1 MHWITKLLVALT
13 AGLSVA
19 LATLTMAYAVNADR
33 VANAL
38 RAEQAA
44 RVADRA
50 SREAAM
56 ASFGQ
61 LEMEMTSELDRL
73 KRDLSGSQQRLRE
86 AQVALTQVEG
96 ERAEA
101 RREAQAIASEI
112 SEISKTVATQASL
125 IDRLNDENV
134 RLRESD
140 VRGRRETLELADQ
153 LNEREARLA
162 VLNQT
167 IRQLELQIQDLRQ
180 RLASAGGGVDIARE
194 RYTGQVSDVR
204 RDPGSERT
212 LVSVNLGSSDGI
224 QPHSQLYVTR
234 DNNWVANVQIERV
247 DVNGSVGVVQQT
259 APNQAVRRGDR
270 VTTSLDRP

>member
-180 RLASAGGGVDIARE
+180 RLASAGGGFDIARE

-224 QPHSQLYVTR
+224 QPRSQLYVTR

>member
-224 QPHSQLYVTR
+224 QPRSQLYVTR